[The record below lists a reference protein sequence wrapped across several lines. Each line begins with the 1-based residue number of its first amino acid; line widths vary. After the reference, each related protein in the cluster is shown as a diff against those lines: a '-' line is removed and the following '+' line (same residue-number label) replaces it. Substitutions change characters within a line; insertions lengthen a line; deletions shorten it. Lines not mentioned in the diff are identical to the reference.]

1 MIIGYSFP
9 KHQFQSTLPQGERRL
24 CAHFSR
30 VQIFNFNPRS
40 RKGSDI
46 QHPVYRHDSAYFNP
60 RSRKG
65 SDFQPAGKDPFRLT
79 FQSTLPQGERLKSGI
94 CTSPDLRISIHAPA
108 RGAPFS
114 PQERILF
121 DLHFNPRSRKGSDA
135 VAVAFRNHKII
146 SIHAPARGATF

>member
-79 FQSTLPQGERLKSGI
+79 FQSTLPKGERLKSGF

-108 RGAPFS
+108 RGATPLLSLSVIIKSFQS
-114 PQERILF
+114 TLPQGERRF
-121 DLHFNPRSRKGSDA
+121 DIVL
-135 VAVAFRNHKII
+135 
-146 SIHAPARGATF
+146 GAHP